1 MGTNDDIPWNQT
13 IKKEARGIN
22 DEDFG
27 EVQDIQGNYVLVQ
40 RGILNKKKF
49 YIPKEQAESYDGD
62 VLSFRFSEQELTRYQ
77 GEPFMKDAESD
88 TLESDMNKLK
98 EELNLQEKKK

>member
-13 IKKEARGIN
+13 IKKEARGI
-22 DEDFG
+22 DDADFG
-27 EVQDIQGNYVLVQ
+27 EVQDIQGNCVLVQ
-40 RGILNKKKF
+40 RGILNKEKF

-77 GEPFMKDAESD
+77 GEPFMKYAESD
-88 TLESDMNKLK
+88 TIESDMNKLK
-98 EELNLQEKKK
+98 EELNSQEKQK